1 VQVEIQINNSS
12 SDSARFVT
20 WSAAPCRVRMTDA
33 SGATAPATMVDLTC
47 TAGSGGEVRLSNA
60 SSGPFANSLTLPV
73 PMSGASVTFFVK
85 GTFGKPSSALDDVT
99 VEAKSAGTTVGSV
112 NLTVRI
118 RKDANTLTPAERDR
132 FLAAMGTI
140 NNRGAGRFV
149 DFRDMHDGRADREM
163 HGNPGFL
170 AWHRAY
176 LLDLERDLQAIDPS
190 VTIPYWRFDKPA
202 PNVFTAD
209 FMGDADPLGAV
220 QFTPG
225 HALEFWTTDG
235 MLGIDRNP
243 GFNTATA
250 AAFVRSETATI
261 GLGTTFAKFR
271 AMEGDPH
278 GFAHTSFNGF
288 IDNPSTAPKDPL
300 FFLLHCNVDRLWAK
314 WQQKNGLFDSSKAAA
329 FFVGPGGSNRIGHN
343 LGDTMWPWNGVTT
356 APRPSTTPPG
366 GGIALSPFLNDPWV
380 GPAPAVQNVFDFR
393 GTVAASNQL
402 GFDYDDVPV

>member
-1 VQVEIQINNSS
+1 
-12 SDSARFVT
+12 
-20 WSAAPCRVRMTDA
+20 MTDA
-33 SGATAPATMVDLTC
+33 TGATSPVTAVDLSC
-47 TAGSGGEVRLSNA
+47 AAGAGGEVGFSTTPTGA
-60 SSGPFANSLTLPV
+60 FTSSLTLPV
-73 PMSGASVTFFVK
+73 PTSGASVTFFVA
-85 GTFGKPSSALDDVT
+85 GTFGKPSTALDDVT
-99 VEAKSAGTTVGSV
+99 VVAGSGGSTVGSV
-112 NLTVRI
+112 KLMVRI
-118 RKDANTLTPAERDR
+118 RKDATTLTPAERDR

-149 DFRDMHDGRADREM
+149 DFRDMHDGRADAEM

-202 PNVFTAD
+202 PGVFALD
-209 FMGDADPLGAV
+209 FMGVPDPTGAV

-225 HALEFWTTDG
+225 HTLEFWTTDG
-235 MLGIDRNP
+235 MLGIDRDP
-243 GFNTATA
+243 RFNTAIRG
-250 AAFVRSETATI
+250 AFVRSETATL

-278 GFAHTSFNGF
+278 GFAHTSFIGF

-314 WQQKNGLFDSSKAAA
+314 WQQKNGLFDPSKAAA
-329 FFVGPGGSNRIGHN
+329 FFTGPGGNRVGHN

-356 APRPSTTPPG
+356 PPRPSTPPPG
-366 GGIALSPFLNDPWV
+366 GAMAVSPFLNDPWV
-380 GPAPAVQNVFDFR
+380 GSAPAVQNVFDYR
-393 GTVAASNQL
+393 GTVATTTQL